1 MAAERY
7 SVSAFQTLL
16 EKANRLATTAEQHDR
31 DKKLPQAFAQYKQT
45 LQTYLTVIEDMLFT
59 CIHFQERNE
68 DLLREITPN
77 DKYRKPTHPQPD
89 RSKQDVDALDFE
101 GSSNLNRLPGVLSIT
116 PDKPVKWSDVVGH
129 ETPKFILK
137 LAILD
142 RCPIKHPIMF
152 TGKRQSIKS
161 ILLFGPSGC
170 GKSYLT
176 KAMIGAAK
184 DWVCIDVNMA
194 SLIRDAPQGMEDM
207 YVKSLFKAARLA
219 GWCLVLLQDVH
230 ELFKPCEKPSDE
242 QRQQKLRE
250 NIAKEVKFINENL
263 TYEVTICVATTN
275 APKLVDSFF
284 VGAFQKRIFIPMPRP
299 EERMRIFKQHVGKA
313 PHTIT
318 DDQWIEVADR
328 TAGFCGEDI
337 LSVVMQTFKESG
349 ELTFAEVSGAL
360 EHFKPKNTPEDIEEC
375 FKFKKEHAATSA

>member
-1 MAAERY
+1 M
-7 SVSAFQTLL
+7 
-16 EKANRLATTAEQHDR
+16 
-31 DKKLPQAFAQYKQT
+31 
-45 LQTYLTVIEDMLFT
+45 
-59 CIHFQERNE
+59 
-68 DLLREITPN
+68 TPCS
-77 DKYRKPTHPQPD
+77 Y
-89 RSKQDVDALDFE
+89 F
-101 GSSNLNRLPGVLSIT
+101 
-116 PDKPVKWSDVVGH
+116 
-129 ETPKFILK
+129 
-137 LAILD
+137 
-142 RCPIKHPIMF
+142 
-152 TGKRQSIKS
+152 
-161 ILLFGPSGC
+161 PSP
-170 GKSYLT
+170 
-176 KAMIGAAK
+176 
-184 DWVCIDVNMA
+184 
-194 SLIRDAPQGMEDM
+194 R
-207 YVKSLFKAARLA
+207 
-219 GWCLVLLQDVH
+219 
-230 ELFKPCEKPSDE
+230 
-242 QRQQKLRE
+242 RQQKLRE

>member
-1 MAAERY
+1 MDAREIPSSWFPPVRRRGERGRGVALCPPPGTREAAAMAAERY

-194 SLIRDAPQGMEDM
+194 SLIRDAATGNGGHVRQVALQGCQAGRVVPGAAPGRPRALQALRKALGRTEAG
-207 YVKSLFKAARLA
+207 VLPSLI
-219 GWCLVLLQDVH
+219 
-230 ELFKPCEKPSDE
+230 PS
-242 QRQQKLRE
+242 
-250 NIAKEVKFINENL
+250 
-263 TYEVTICVATTN
+263 
-275 APKLVDSFF
+275 
-284 VGAFQKRIFIPMPRP
+284 
-299 EERMRIFKQHVGKA
+299 
-313 PHTIT
+313 
-318 DDQWIEVADR
+318 
-328 TAGFCGEDI
+328 
-337 LSVVMQTFKESG
+337 
-349 ELTFAEVSGAL
+349 
-360 EHFKPKNTPEDIEEC
+360 
-375 FKFKKEHAATSA
+375 